1 MDKDSK
7 ELFQGCLGA
16 IVGIILAG
24 AVLNYIVKIMFLLN
38 E

>member
-1 MDKDSK
+1 MSK
-7 ELFQGCLGA
+7 EKKEFFQGCLGA
-16 IVGIILAG
+16 VVGIILAG